1 MENPKRTNYILVDF
15 ENTQV
20 VDLSLITGKPVKVI
34 LLIGEKQKHLP
45 VVLVKQL
52 LVHADQVSI
61 IESTCVGRNA
71 LDFILAYHVGQLVQ
85 QNPTGYFH
93 IVSKD
98 KGFDPLIAHLKQQKV
113 LASRQDE
120 FAKIPLLVNQP
131 ILPQPVKTTALP
143 VLTQV
148 AIPSQSEPP
157 SPDKIALLTEHF
169 MKRNVSRPLTRGSLM
184 SDIHARFAQKLTHDE
199 VTALVKQ
206 LEQLK
211 LIKINVDNKVSYFM
225 HVVHSA
231 EPMTC

>member
-1 MENPKRTNYILVDF
+1 MENPKRTNYILIDF

-52 LVHADQVSI
+52 LAHADQVSI

-113 LASRQDE
+113 LAARHDE
-120 FAKIPLLVNQP
+120 FVKIPVLVNQP
-131 ILPQPVKTTALP
+131 VASPALDKTTIPPVAMQMTTPAQPVFSML
-143 VLTQV
+143 
-148 AIPSQSEPP
+148 
-157 SPDKIALLTEHF
+157 DKVALLTEHL
-169 MKRNVSRPLTRGSLM
+169 MKRSVARPLTRSSLM
-184 SDIHARFAQKLTHDE
+184 ADIHARFAKKLTDNE
-199 VTALVKQ
+199 VVALVKQ

-211 LIKINVDNKVSYFM
+211 LIKISEDNKVSYVIC
-225 HVVHSA
+225 HGNI
-231 EPMTC
+231 